1 MEDRVSFKD
10 HCIVSC
16 GMLYPELNYLMKT
29 GFLDPYRIS
38 FTPPGLHAIPS
49 HLEKHLARRLEKAK
63 EFCPPQKTIV
73 VYGRRCYVNL
83 DQPSRRV
90 DSIIEAQGEGIK
102 RVQAD
107 YGYDMLAGIEER
119 ERISGGE
126 ADKILWFTAGWLK
139 NWKTVYQRY
148 FGWDRADANANFPGY
163 YRKIIV
169 LDGIGISDRYLN
181 EHPEKVLELFDWT
194 GVEVQFYEISLDR
207 LKRLLL
213 ECLQK

>member
-1 MEDRVSFKD
+1 MQDRVSFKD

-16 GMLYPELNYLMKT
+16 GMLYPELTYLMKT

-49 HLEKHLARRLEKAK
+49 DLEKHLVRRLGRAK
-63 EFCPPQKTIV
+63 ELCHSQKTIV
-73 VYGRRCYVNL
+73 VYGRRCYVNV

-119 ERISGGE
+119 ERISANE

-163 YRKIIV
+163 YKKIIV
-169 LDGIGISDRYLN
+169 LDGMGISDKYLN

-194 GVEVQFYEISLDR
+194 GVEVQFHEISLDR
-207 LKRLLL
+207 LKKLLL
-213 ECLQK
+213 ECL

>member
-1 MEDRVSFKD
+1 MSFKD

-16 GMLYPELNYLMKT
+16 GMLYPELNHLMKT

-38 FTPPGLHAIPS
+38 FTPPGLHAIPGD
-49 HLEKHLARRLEKAK
+49 LEKHLVRRLEKAK
-63 EFCPPQKTIV
+63 GLCPSERIIV
-73 VYGRRCYVNL
+73 VYGRRCYVNV
-83 DQPSRRV
+83 DQPPRTRGV

-107 YGYDMLAGIEER
+107 YGYDMLAGIEKR
-119 ERISGGE
+119 EEISANE
-126 ADKILWFTAGWLK
+126 AGKILWLTAGWLK

-163 YRKIIV
+163 YKKIIV
-169 LDGIGISDRYLN
+169 LDGIGLSDWYLN
-181 EHPEKVLELFDWT
+181 EHPEEVLELFDWT
-194 GVEVQFYEISLDR
+194 GLEVEFYEISLGR

>member
-16 GMLYPELNYLMKT
+16 GMLQPELKYLMET

-49 HLEKHLARRLEKAK
+49 DLEKHLVRRLEKAK
-63 EFCPPQKTIV
+63 ELCPPERIIV
-73 VYGRRCYVNL
+73 VYGRKCYVNV
-83 DQPSRRV
+83 DQPSKRL

-107 YGYDMLAGIEER
+107 YGYDMLADIEER

-126 ADKILWFTAGWLK
+126 ADKVLWFTAGWLK
-139 NWKTVYQRY
+139 SWKTVYQRY
-148 FGWDRADANANFPGY
+148 FGWDRADANVTFPGY
-163 YRKIIV
+163 YKKIIV

-181 EHPEKVLELFDWT
+181 EHPEEVLELFDWT

-207 LKRLLL
+207 LKKLLL
-213 ECLQK
+213 ECL